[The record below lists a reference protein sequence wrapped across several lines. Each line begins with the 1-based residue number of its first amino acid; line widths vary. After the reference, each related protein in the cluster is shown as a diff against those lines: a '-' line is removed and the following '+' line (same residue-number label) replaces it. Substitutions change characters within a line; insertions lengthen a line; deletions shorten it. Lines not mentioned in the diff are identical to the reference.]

1 MSAQASLAASLRAY
15 TPRVPTRSDRA
26 SIARRASTATR
37 AAAHRD
43 EPAAPAAPT
52 FPRRAALALAAGLAL
67 PSLPS
72 LPAALADEPIATRE
86 FDFKTYKLAVPS
98 VYDEVNIPLKDPAT
112 GTVSPTV
119 LLLKDTRPGQAG
131 NTISLSKQTIP
142 EGGISSVR
150 DIGTPAQTVER
161 LVAAESARSKGFK
174 GVGGAGAAVRDSGER
189 TGPGG
194 LVYYTAEY
202 SKSVLGVQRVVL
214 TTVVVADGQLYTL
227 TAEEDEG
234 RFESEMGDAL
244 RATVASFEVVTR
256 TPQPVAQPEKPA
268 AWKKG
273 GKRR

>member
-1 MSAQASLAASLRAY
+1 M
-15 TPRVPTRSDRA
+15 PTRSDRA

-43 EPAAPAAPT
+43 ERAAPEAPT
-52 FPRRAALALAAGLAL
+52 FPRRVALALTAGFAL
-67 PSLPS
+67 PFLPS
-72 LPAALADEPIATRE
+72 LPAARADEPNATRE

-142 EGGISSVR
+142 EGGISLR
-150 DIGTPAQTVER
+150 QGHRHARAQTVER

-194 LVYYTAEY
+194 LVCYTAEY

-214 TTVVVADGQLYTL
+214 TAVVVADGQLVH
-227 TAEEDEG
+227 AHRGGG
-234 RFESEMGDAL
+234 RGGGSRARWETRFAL
-244 RATVASFEVVTR
+244 PS
-256 TPQPVAQPEKPA
+256 
-268 AWKKG
+268 
-273 GKRR
+273 RRSRW